1 MKSKYSYSYSAKKP
15 KITISDTSKNLLIR
29 KKGITFLLMK
39 VYIIV
44 PDDLKHLVNTK
55 NNFYIYYPI
64 KTNDFLQYKSMK
76 MNSSFNNHKICL
88 TKRDIIDEVKFF
100 LGINKNSKEYDFDLF
115 NQNLGILKTDFRLKK
130 VENITNNIIYIKVKL
145 KKEFSEIRAYNDNS
159 KIPKIMKYKNNITK
173 FIDYINKSNRMN
185 NKINL
190 KKIIKD
196 SFNTIN
202 QINNYEFNQN
212 MQYYSRN
219 ISSETYKNSNF
230 LLIKSNLN
238 KFDNVKTSD
247 DFAQTINDI
256 ERRNKRKYKCITI
269 DSHKNSF
276 NNDKNVNHF
285 TNNIQETNMFQKNLS
300 TLNYYPNEKSNKFQL
315 KLFNKYQTIRNLKWK
330 EAFLNKKNMGDIS
343 NRKGTFSY
351 ADRTKFIKSLCEKN
365 RNKKKVHLLQPNII
379 KSYME
384 IYSYNMSN
392 NKNKSKI
399 G

>member
-1 MKSKYSYSYSAKKP
+1 
-15 KITISDTSKNLLIR
+15 
-29 KKGITFLLMK
+29 
-39 VYIIV
+39 
-44 PDDLKHLVNTK
+44 
-55 NNFYIYYPI
+55 
-64 KTNDFLQYKSMK
+64 MK
-76 MNSSFNNHKICL
+76 MISSFNNHKICL

-365 RNKKKVHLLQPNII
+365 RNKIKVHLLQPNII

>member
-29 KKGITFLLMK
+29 QKGITFLLMK

-44 PDDLKHLVNTK
+44 PDDLKHLVSTK

-64 KTNDFLQYKSMK
+64 KNNDFLQNKNIK
-76 MNSSFNNHKICL
+76 INNKFNNHKICL

-247 DFAQTINDI
+247 DFA
-256 ERRNKRKYKCITI
+256 
-269 DSHKNSF
+269 
-276 NNDKNVNHF
+276 
-285 TNNIQETNMFQKNLS
+285 
-300 TLNYYPNEKSNKFQL
+300 
-315 KLFNKYQTIRNLKWK
+315 
-330 EAFLNKKNMGDIS
+330 
-343 NRKGTFSY
+343 
-351 ADRTKFIKSLCEKN
+351 
-365 RNKKKVHLLQPNII
+365 
-379 KSYME
+379 
-384 IYSYNMSN
+384 
-392 NKNKSKI
+392 
-399 G
+399 

>member
-1 MKSKYSYSYSAKKP
+1 M
-15 KITISDTSKNLLIR
+15 
-29 KKGITFLLMK
+29 
-39 VYIIV
+39 
-44 PDDLKHLVNTK
+44 
-55 NNFYIYYPI
+55 
-64 KTNDFLQYKSMK
+64 
-76 MNSSFNNHKICL
+76 
-88 TKRDIIDEVKFF
+88 
-100 LGINKNSKEYDFDLF
+100 
-115 NQNLGILKTDFRLKK
+115 
-130 VENITNNIIYIKVKL
+130 
-145 KKEFSEIRAYNDNS
+145 
-159 KIPKIMKYKNNITK
+159 
-173 FIDYINKSNRMN
+173 
-185 NKINL
+185 
-190 KKIIKD
+190 
-196 SFNTIN
+196 
-202 QINNYEFNQN
+202 
-212 MQYYSRN
+212 
-219 ISSETYKNSNF
+219 
-230 LLIKSNLN
+230 IKSNLN